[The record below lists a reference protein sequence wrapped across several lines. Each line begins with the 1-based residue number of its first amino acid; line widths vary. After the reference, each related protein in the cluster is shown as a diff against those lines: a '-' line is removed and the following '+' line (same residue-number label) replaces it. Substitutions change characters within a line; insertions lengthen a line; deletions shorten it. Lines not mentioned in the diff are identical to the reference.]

1 MTDFFLQNEYLRFF
15 LILFGSLL
23 AAKIFLFILRKYAIR
38 IAEKTRTDLDDM
50 ILKIIEMPMFV
61 LFVLG
66 GLYFA
71 LASFAELKPYA
82 QSVNKIFF
90 VVLTLIIS
98 IMVSRIASLLIGRWF
113 KVKNGHENA
122 PRLINKI
129 AAIAIYLIALL
140 MILGYFEIEITPLIA
155 TLGLGG
161 LAVGLA
167 LQNTLLNFFSGLHII
182 SDKPFNVGDFVELE
196 GGVSGFIEDIGWR
209 STRIKTM
216 ANNIVIIPN
225 SKLAESVI
233 TNNFLPEKEM
243 GVLVQCGVGYGSNLE
258 KVEKVTIDV
267 AGKIQ
272 KTVPGAVKDFEP
284 FMRYYAFGD
293 SNIDFSIILRVET
306 FTGKYLITHELIKA
320 LKKRYDEENIE
331 ISWPVRKIYYG
342 K

>member
-38 IAEKTRTDLDDM
+38 IAEKTRIDLDDM

-61 LFVLG
+61 LFVLV

-71 LASFAELKPYA
+71 LASFAELNPYA

-167 LQNTLLNFFSGLHII
+167 LQNTLLNFF
-182 SDKPFNVGDFVELE
+182 P
-196 GGVSGFIEDIGWR
+196 GFILFPISPLMSAILW
-209 STRIKTM
+209 SWK
-216 ANNIVIIPN
+216 AAFP
-225 SKLAESVI
+225 
-233 TNNFLPEKEM
+233 
-243 GVLVQCGVGYGSNLE
+243 VL
-258 KVEKVTIDV
+258 
-267 AGKIQ
+267 
-272 KTVPGAVKDFEP
+272 
-284 FMRYYAFGD
+284 
-293 SNIDFSIILRVET
+293 
-306 FTGKYLITHELIKA
+306 
-320 LKKRYDEENIE
+320 
-331 ISWPVRKIYYG
+331 
-342 K
+342 